1 MVKVVFKL
9 AWVSMI
15 LVAKHEN
22 RAITAQMNP
31 ATRKAPPQLSINNF
45 GTCNLGGDQ
54 SFR

>member
-15 LVAKHEN
+15 LVAKREN

-31 ATRKAPPQLSINNF
+31 ATRKAPPTIEYKQF
-45 GTCNLGGDQ
+45 RNL
-54 SFR
+54 